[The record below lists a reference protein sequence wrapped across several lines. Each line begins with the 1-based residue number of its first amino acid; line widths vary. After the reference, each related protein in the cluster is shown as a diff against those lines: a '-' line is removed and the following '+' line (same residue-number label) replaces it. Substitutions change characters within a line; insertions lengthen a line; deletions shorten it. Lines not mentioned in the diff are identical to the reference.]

1 MSLFPSTLTGRIL
14 DDGVTEPPVI
24 ELQGISAGQLATV
37 LTAYTP
43 QTEHTAHTAAIG
55 VNAAAIAA
63 LQGQVAALP
72 AAPDLTPYA
81 LASDLAAAEGSI
93 LANASGLVAVNT
105 SLTQGLATKANQS
118 ALDALQVEVDGK
130 STPASVDLKLAN
142 HPTTAAMNSSIA
154 SANNATLATVA
165 ATYAL
170 KSVVDQLALDVAA
183 RQTAAEVSQAIATA
197 LLPMASTSD
206 LTAAVALRTTPA
218 DVSQLIATALLPYV
232 QQTALDAALA
242 LQDGRLDAA
251 EALIAA
257 LQAAGY
263 QTSGDLATA
272 LLGYVTQGAYD
283 AGQALQ
289 DSRLDAAD
297 AAILALQNAGPYATS
312 GDLTSLQVSL
322 QSAIDGLL
330 AEIATLGGA
339 TNLVNAPAWQ
349 GEITFDLLAGTNQV
363 RNLHAVAPLSIQL
376 ANDNWTL
383 SFSVDSY
390 STAQTDA
397 LLLPKASEAWVTTQL
412 GGYYTI
418 QGTDDAI
425 TAALTNHF
433 TRAEATAN
441 LVAGI
446 TECKDYT
453 DTSLLDYSDTAQM
466 IQAIADALVPFGTIV
481 QRDAA
486 IAAALAAYY
495 TSAQTDSAIAAGLA
509 TIDLSPYWTIAQV
522 QAAIT
527 AALVPVTL
535 SNGQSWTGGPTFNLL
550 RGSNVLR
557 NLSVAGALTATFQ
570 NLDDTILIESDS
582 YARSETYTQ
591 LETGAAITAAL
602 DALNLSQ
609 YRTEA
614 QVLALIAGELVP
626 YWDQSEVSSF
636 VAGELSN
643 YATNSSVSSS
653 ISSALSSYD
662 SSSQV
667 DNKIITALLDFYTR
681 AETDQA
687 IADAVSGGTDLSAY
701 YTSAQTDQE
710 IADAIA
716 GLVGVYVRWT
726 ELQAPIINEINIAL
740 LDYDTSAQVDA
751 KISGAGFLD
760 QTAGDARYFV
770 RAPGAESGQVFN
782 LIQEQFTPRIVRNL
796 LLEAPLVGDAILGNQ
811 STLRIRS
818 DSWSKAEADARF
830 LRTNDLG
837 PLDARYFPVAPGA
850 EGSGIYNLIQTQFTP
865 KIIRNLLCQSPLS
878 AQPILGNGSTLQ
890 ISCDCWS
897 KGQSDTR
904 YPRIANFNSLGQRV
918 TDLENSPGVDPT
930 ADLTVNSL
938 TATSF
943 VETPQLQS
951 AAGDLQIQNALVTV
965 RKEDGALLASF
976 ADGGISLD
984 RDVTVA
990 AASTLNATTADFA
1003 QLLVGSTAASGTFNS
1018 SSSVTAN
1025 LEVVSNLR
1033 VEAPLVR
1040 CDPAAAELTIQGG
1053 TNGVLVDNA
1062 LRVNGALAPEA
1073 SLPFLTLSGG
1083 SSGVQVL
1090 SPLLEQIAV
1099 GASGETVGMV
1109 IRNASP
1115 TGAASLLLDSNNQ
1128 NGVAELVVL
1137 SGGGVQINSF
1147 QQFISFNNTSGL
1159 ANMAIEPNIG
1169 GSNDGEVI
1177 FGYGSVNLSDRAL
1190 KENVRA
1196 IPEEEL
1202 QQTFDAVEPQLFD
1215 RIDGGKEQ
1223 IGFVAQDVQASGK
1236 LGATMCKTKSLDGRE
1251 LMALDYQKL
1260 SVVLWGIVKKLQ
1272 RRVEKLERKKGRKD
1286 DSE

>member
-72 AAPDLTPYA
+72 AAPDLSTRTLWRRTSPP
-81 LASDLAAAEGSI
+81 SEGSI

-105 SLTQGLATKANQS
+105 SLTQGLAGKANQS
-118 ALDALQVEVDGK
+118 ALDALQVEVNGK

-142 HPTTAAMNSSIA
+142 HPTTAAMNSSIT
-154 SANNATLATVA
+154 SANNSALATVA

-183 RQTAAEVSQAIATA
+183 RQTAADVDQQVATA

-206 LTAAVALRTTPA
+206 LNAAVALRTTPT
-218 DVSQLIATALLPYV
+218 DVSQLIATALLPFV

-242 LQDGRLDAA
+242 LRDGRLDAA

-263 QTSGDLATA
+263 QTSGDIATA

-363 RNLHAVAPLSIQL
+363 RNLHAVAPLTIQL

-466 IQAIADALVPFGTIV
+466 NQAIADALVPFGTIV

-770 RAPGAESGQVFN
+770 RAPGAESGQIWN
-782 LIQEQFTPRIVRNL
+782 LVQEQFTPRIVRNL

-818 DSWSKAEADARF
+818 DSWSKAEQAALRSDVARQVLAPKPRSLGKSAAEGPNDRLQADLVDFSQNTRGANKYGLVVTDVFTREVATKALPDKRAETVTQAAAEIIPDLVQDEGNYVVTTDQGNEFQGLERALPGGVVHRQKDPSDRNATAVVDRAIQTLKKDLAGEVARHGGGWGEHVENVTEAYNARPHQAVYAAPEDVETQPATTF
-830 LRTNDLG
+830 RVYQDNAAKFQHNKELTEGRKRRLEEAGAFRAPTNARRSFEPQYGPARDVAGIDSMVVRATDGTETLLKHALPVPRGSAEPKAKLTRPPVPLAIRQLRDFNTG
-837 PLDARYFPVAPGA
+837 PVAP
-850 EGSGIYNLIQTQFTP
+850 P
-865 KIIRNLLCQSPLS
+865 
-878 AQPILGNGSTLQ
+878 
-890 ISCDCWS
+890 
-897 KGQSDTR
+897 
-904 YPRIANFNSLGQRV
+904 
-918 TDLENSPGVDPT
+918 
-930 ADLTVNSL
+930 
-938 TATSF
+938 
-943 VETPQLQS
+943 
-951 AAGDLQIQNALVTV
+951 
-965 RKEDGALLASF
+965 
-976 ADGGISLD
+976 
-984 RDVTVA
+984 
-990 AASTLNATTADFA
+990 
-1003 QLLVGSTAASGTFNS
+1003 
-1018 SSSVTAN
+1018 
-1025 LEVVSNLR
+1025 
-1033 VEAPLVR
+1033 
-1040 CDPAAAELTIQGG
+1040 
-1053 TNGVLVDNA
+1053 
-1062 LRVNGALAPEA
+1062 
-1073 SLPFLTLSGG
+1073 
-1083 SSGVQVL
+1083 
-1090 SPLLEQIAV
+1090 
-1099 GASGETVGMV
+1099 
-1109 IRNASP
+1109 
-1115 TGAASLLLDSNNQ
+1115 
-1128 NGVAELVVL
+1128 
-1137 SGGGVQINSF
+1137 
-1147 QQFISFNNTSGL
+1147 
-1159 ANMAIEPNIG
+1159 
-1169 GSNDGEVI
+1169 
-1177 FGYGSVNLSDRAL
+1177 
-1190 KENVRA
+1190 
-1196 IPEEEL
+1196 
-1202 QQTFDAVEPQLFD
+1202 
-1215 RIDGGKEQ
+1215 
-1223 IGFVAQDVQASGK
+1223 
-1236 LGATMCKTKSLDGRE
+1236 
-1251 LMALDYQKL
+1251 
-1260 SVVLWGIVKKLQ
+1260 
-1272 RRVEKLERKKGRKD
+1272 
-1286 DSE
+1286 

>member
-14 DDGVTEPPVI
+14 DDGATPPPVI

-43 QTEHTAHTAAIG
+43 QTEHTANTAAIG

-72 AAPDLTPYA
+72 AAPDLAAYA
-81 LASDLAAAEGSI
+81 LAADLAAAEGSI

-105 SLTQGLATKANQS
+105 SLTQGLAAKANQS
-118 ALDALQVEVDGK
+118 ALDALQVEVNGK

-154 SANNATLATVA
+154 STNNATLATVA
-165 ATYAL
+165 ANYAL
-170 KSVVDQLALDVAA
+170 KSVVDQLAIDLAA
-183 RQTAAEVSQAIATA
+183 RQTAADVDQRVATA
-197 LLPMASTSD
+197 LLSYVTQ
-206 LTAAVALRTTPA
+206 AAF
-218 DVSQLIATALLPYV
+218 
-232 QQTALDAALA
+232 DAALA
-242 LQDGRLDAA
+242 LRDGRLD
-251 EALIAA
+251 
-257 LQAAGY
+257 GH
-263 QTSGDLATA
+263 
-272 LLGYVTQGAYD
+272 D
-283 AGQALQ
+283 A
-289 DSRLDAAD
+289 D
-297 AAILALQNAGPYATS
+297 ILALQSAGPFALPSEITA
-312 GDLTSLQVSL
+312 L
-322 QSAIDGLL
+322 QSAIDSIL

-339 TNLVNAPAWQ
+339 TNLVNAPAWP
-349 GEITFDLLAGTNQV
+349 GNVTFDLLAGTNQI
-363 RNLHAVAPLSIQL
+363 RNLHAAGPLSIAL

-383 SFSVDSY
+383 SFACDAY
-390 STAQTDA
+390 SKAEADA
-397 LLLPKASEAWVTTQL
+397 LLLPKASESWVLAAL
-412 GGYYTI
+412 GGYYTV
-418 QGTDDAI
+418 QEANDAI
-425 TAALTNHF
+425 TAALSNYF
-433 TRAEATAN
+433 TQAEVTFN
-441 LVAGI
+441 LVAAV
-446 TECKDYT
+446 TESKDYT
-453 DTSLLDYSDTAQM
+453 DAQLASYSDTAATNQL
-466 IQAIADALVPFGTIV
+466 IAD
-481 QRDAA
+481 
-486 IAAALAAYY
+486 
-495 TSAQTDSAIAAGLA
+495 
-509 TIDLSPYWTIAQV
+509 
-522 QAAIT
+522 
-527 AALVPVTL
+527 ALVPVTL

-550 RGSNVLR
+550 KGTNVLR

-591 LETGAAITAAL
+591 LETASAITAAI

-614 QVLALIAGELVP
+614 QVLGLIAGELAP

-636 VAGELSN
+636 VAGELAN
-643 YATNSSVSSS
+643 YQTSSQVSSA

-662 SSSQV
+662 NSSQV

-687 IADAVSGGTDLSAY
+687 IANAVTAGTDLSAY

-760 QTAGDARYFV
+760 QTAGDARYLV
-770 RAPGAESGQVFN
+770 RAPGAESGQIFN
-782 LIQEQFTPRIVRNL
+782 LVQEQFTPRIVRNL

-837 PLDARYFPVAPGA
+837 PLDARYFVTTPGA
-850 EGSGIYNLIQTQFTP
+850 EGGGIFNLAQTQFVP
-865 KIIRNLLCQSPLS
+865 NIIHNLLCQTPLS
-878 AQPILGNGSTLQ
+878 CQPILGNGSTLQ

-904 YPRIANFNSLGQRV
+904 YPLIANFNSLGQRV
-918 TDLENSPGVDPT
+918 TDLENAPGVDPS

-943 VETPQLQS
+943 VDTPQLQS

-1003 QLLVGSTAASGTFNS
+1003 QLLVGSTAASGIFNS

-1040 CDPAAAELTIQGG
+1040 CDPAASELTIQGG
-1053 TNGVLVDNA
+1053 TNGVLVDDT
-1062 LRVNGALAPEA
+1062 LLVNGAIAPEA

-1099 GASGETVGMV
+1099 GAPGETVGMV
-1109 IRNASP
+1109 IRNASA

-1147 QQFISFNNTSGL
+1147 QQFISFNNTNGI
-1159 ANMAIEPNIG
+1159 ANLAIEPNIG

-1177 FGYGSVNLSDRAL
+1177 FGYGFVNLSDRAL
-1190 KENVRA
+1190 KENIRT

-1202 QQTFDAVEPQLFD
+1202 QQTFDRVEPQLYD
-1215 RIDGGKEQ
+1215 RIGGGKEQ
-1223 IGFVAQDVQASGK
+1223 IGFMAQDVQASGK
-1236 LGATMCKTKSLDGRE
+1236 LGATMCKSKNLDGRD
-1251 LMALDYQKL
+1251 LLALDYQKL
-1260 SVVLWGIVKKLQ
+1260 SVVLWGVVKKLQ
-1272 RRVEKLERKKGRKD
+1272 KRVEKLEKKKKGRKD